1 MADYKITE
9 DSLKEEN
16 GQLRCMVTFYDD
28 DGNES
33 AEQFYEV
40 KGNSQDALHKALVS
54 AAQGYAKTQ
63 QGLAADEGKSITVG
77 SKVKAE

>member
-28 DGNES
+28 DGNEAFKKWWEVAG
-33 AEQFYEV
+33 AELFLSWSIR
-40 KGNSQDALHKALVS
+40 N
-54 AAQGYAKTQ
+54 GYQHFEEENAPRPPLNWKH
-63 QGLAADEGKSITVG
+63 
-77 SKVKAE
+77 